1 MTQRINPAIF
11 AIPIFVGIS
20 CSEKSTERVEESY
33 ELVKTDSFRVDNFTR
48 VVIRDY
54 SEQEDIYLGYAVS
67 EDDILEISSEGEII
81 KRIHKKG
88 DGPGNYGNWNP
99 IGLAFGPN
107 KERIL
112 ELPFQVMTLNSD
124 YETIHSYRIMS
135 PLPIRANMPLGKT
148 PYFQRNDTTML
159 LVGPSNY
166 LSASYLIHN
175 QEGKDTLQNFY
186 ELNLVSGSVRSV
198 VPFEPNSVYK
208 QSESIYKGVMGKSFF
223 VDQKNQELAVVQEL
237 DPEILIYNLPDY
249 SLKRTIPISYSEF
262 ITYNPVPMESAPDD
276 PQAQN
281 LGRLSAR
288 NQKLFNLGNG
298 EYILQYFTGI
308 TESEFESRN
317 SEDSPYFPSQDA
329 TEQRILIFK
338 DGKQVGSEIPGIP
351 GTIIT
356 ILPDRKLLVQE
367 PENTEIEEEFT
378 RFTIYQVKLN

>member
-1 MTQRINPAIF
+1 MTQRISSSILV
-11 AIPIFVGIS
+11 ILTIIGIS
-20 CSEKSTERVEESY
+20 CTQKPIESVEESY

-54 SEQEDIYLGYAVS
+54 SEKEGIYLGYSIS
-67 EDDILEISSEGEII
+67 EDDILELSDTGEIL

-88 DGPGNYGNWNP
+88 EGTGYGNWNP

-107 KERIL
+107 NERIV
-112 ELPFQVMTLNSD
+112 ELPFQVVAYDSS
-124 YETIHSYRIMS
+124 YEPIHSHRIMS

-148 PYFQRNDTTML
+148 PYFQKNDTTLL

-166 LSASYLIHN
+166 LSASYLIHD

-186 ELNLVSGSVRSV
+186 ELNLQSGAVRSV
-198 VPFEPNSVYK
+198 VPFESNSVYEL
-208 QSESIYKGVMGKSFF
+208 SENVYKGVMGKSFF
-223 VDQKNQELAVVQEL
+223 VDHAKQELVMVQEL
-237 DPEILIYNLPDY
+237 DTEILIYSLPDFI
-249 SLKRTIPISYSEF
+249 LKKSIPITYSEF
-262 ITYNPVPMESAPDD
+262 ITYNPVPIESPFDD
-276 PQAQN
+276 LRAQN

-288 NQKLFNLGNG
+288 NQKLFNLENG
-298 EYILQYFTGI
+298 EYILQYFTGV

-317 SEDSPYFPSQDA
+317 SEDLPYFPSQDA

-378 RFTIYQVKLN
+378 RFTIYQVKPN